1 MAVWLTYLVW
11 LQLIRMV
18 TCCWPHI
25 AFACACDISTALI
38 PQFLLWNVQM
48 KTKTKRQ
55 LNALFGLGL
64 ITAALSIARATT
76 ITKKTLV
83 EDTTCKVAWTPI
95 HSSMAKSWTGNMTA
109 NYYLSSFE
117 VNLGMIFAC
126 GPAIRQFWAYRSRTH
141 TSLPTKR
148 RQYPNEDFE
157 KMRYRINLRDI
168 FWYRQAQMVGNRVFD
183 AAPIFKSKSPPPNAS
198 SGNPQVSSQVSNSA
212 LDDWERRIKKMFTT
226 GSNHKVIRF
235 QLQALLPIPL
245 NPLDWGQIRPLV
257 IPRPRSP
264 TLHPLK
270 FQRSRNLLKHPDQI
284 TYLPRGLVPVA
295 NGACSHPDLRTALA
309 ALIGQLSCSPIVKLI
324 QMLPRRHKMNH
335 PGLCARASL
344 PTSCPIRGRHLY
356 TDRR

>member
-1 MAVWLTYLVW
+1 MFWLSRTKSMAVWLTYLVW

-126 GPAIRQFWAYRSRTH
+126 GPAIRQFWAYRSRTQYFPANQA
-141 TSLPTKR
+141 PTI
-148 RQYPNEDFE
+148 P
-157 KMRYRINLRDI
+157 
-168 FWYRQAQMVGNRVFD
+168 
-183 AAPIFKSKSPPPNAS
+183 
-198 SGNPQVSSQVSNSA
+198 
-212 LDDWERRIKKMFTT
+212 ERRFREDALSHKFARHFLVSP
-226 GSNHKVIRF
+226 GSNGW
-235 QLQALLPIPL
+235 QQ
-245 NPLDWGQIRPLV
+245 
-257 IPRPRSP
+257 S
-264 TLHPLK
+264 
-270 FQRSRNLLKHPDQI
+270 
-284 TYLPRGLVPVA
+284 
-295 NGACSHPDLRTALA
+295 LRCRTN
-309 ALIGQLSCSPIVKLI
+309 I
-324 QMLPRRHKMNH
+324 
-335 PGLCARASL
+335 
-344 PTSCPIRGRHLY
+344 
-356 TDRR
+356 